1 MFLAR
6 QSRRWIVYLSILAIA
21 FVAWR
26 WLTPLATAISV
37 NANAAPIK
45 IAVSQTPLSS
55 PFILLISWAFL
66 SSRGL
71 MLSSWHA
78 VVECNAAKPCFKG
91 R

>member
-55 PFILLISWAFL
+55 PFYLADQLGFFKQQGIDVELVACS
-66 SSRGL
+66 
-71 MLSSWHA
+71 
-78 VVECNAAKPCFKG
+78 VECNAAKPCFKG